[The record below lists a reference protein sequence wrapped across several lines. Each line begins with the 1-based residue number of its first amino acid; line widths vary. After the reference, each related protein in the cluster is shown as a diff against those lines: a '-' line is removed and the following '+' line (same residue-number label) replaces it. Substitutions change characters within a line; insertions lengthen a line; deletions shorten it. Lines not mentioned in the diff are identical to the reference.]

1 MILTLSNN
9 FYEIYPSNFSYNS
22 LRKFDF
28 NNLRVKVTELRLWNV
43 KKVFFERLIGQVL
56 LKAY

>member
-9 FYEIYPSNFSYNS
+9 FYEIYRSNFSYNS

-56 LKAY
+56 LKAD